1 MGNTTERVLTRFVL
15 FFAKIGKEV
24 EKVKVNGAIESLEKV
39 QTLYDYL
46 TLKNFDL
53 TKIAV
58 EFNGKIV
65 PKADY
70 QNVML
75 KEEDTLEIVKFVGG
89 G

>member
-1 MGNTTERVLTRFVL
+1 M
-15 FFAKIGKEV
+15 KIWKEV
-24 EKVKVNGAIESLEKV
+24 EKLKVNGTVERLKKD

-58 EFNGKIV
+58 ECNGNIV

-70 QNVML
+70 KNVIL
-75 KEEDTLEIVKFVGG
+75 KEEDTLEIVRFVGG